1 MIDKPN
7 RDHPS
12 YLLNGNTS
20 LTTTQTDPSF
30 DHVYET
36 ELPETTV
43 TLLNSPLITPV
54 LDMLTKTLTIGLQ
67 QTFPFIRKVSS
78 F

>member
-20 LTTTQTDPSF
+20 LTTTQTGPSF

-36 ELPETTV
+36 ELPKTTV
-43 TLLNSPLITPV
+43 TLLNSPLVTPV
-54 LDMLTKTLTIGLQ
+54 LDMLTKTSTIGLQ
-67 QTFPFIRKVSS
+67 QTFQFI
-78 F
+78 